1 MAKYKHILLATD
13 LSSASKKAAIK
24 AVELAKLFGAKL
36 TLIYV
41 ADPIY
46 ANIYPLLKDLE
57 DSVVDEIKKEVA
69 LLGKELNVPE
79 ENQKIKFGSVKACVL
94 EIAELLRIDLIVLG
108 SHGRH
113 GLSRLLGSSASAII
127 HGAGCDVSVIR
138 SGEQ

>member
-1 MAKYKHILLATD
+1 MAEYKHILLATD

-57 DSVVDEIKKEVA
+57 DSVIDEIKKEVA

-79 ENQKIKFGSVKACVL
+79 ENQKIKFGSVKA
-94 EIAELLRIDLIVLG
+94 ALG
-108 SHGRH
+108 VQ
-113 GLSRLLGSSASAII
+113 GSV
-127 HGAGCDVSVIR
+127 AGGTWS
-138 SGEQ
+138 